1 MSKTSA
7 LFCLEKWDELTNL
20 FNYLYERYPDDAE
33 VLYELGEFFFGQ
45 GEWNSAL
52 ALINRSESLL
62 DPKEHAHFIE
72 GLAETKI
79 GSLMVLGKKSEA
91 IRLAKALLKKYPD
104 FSIIRSDLRRI
115 NDGEYRLPEP

>member
-79 GSLMVLGKKSEA
+79 G
-91 IRLAKALLKKYPD
+91 
-104 FSIIRSDLRRI
+104 
-115 NDGEYRLPEP
+115 